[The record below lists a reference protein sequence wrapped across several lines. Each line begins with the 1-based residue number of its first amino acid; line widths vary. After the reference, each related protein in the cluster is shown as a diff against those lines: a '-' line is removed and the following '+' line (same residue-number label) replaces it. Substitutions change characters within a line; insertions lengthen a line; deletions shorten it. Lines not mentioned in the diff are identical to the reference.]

1 MRSTS
6 RLSIRACLQH
16 LFSLAIVLTFF
27 EVGPVPATA
36 GTTEN
41 PSMAAGHARTVVAA
55 GFGFQDDETS
65 SITVKTY
72 DAQSGEVLTA
82 ETYELDIKDDGPPTS
97 HPKTRIFAGGVGL
110 GAGSLSEFTLRVYD
124 AANGHFLWEGR
135 LNLTI
140 GDHPEATTHQVV
152 AHVQPR
158 AAVTRIASSTKVTG
172 QPYFVLRA
180 RHPETGQLM
189 WSDEFST
196 EASTV
201 RIERIGRSVIGVTG
215 AAPRDIDFRIMMPDQ
230 AGRRLLWEDK
240 VVPDEEIEQS
250 AVPER
255 SDETAGRTPQ
265 GGRSAIPSVVPRAD
279 APSNGIETA
288 RRTPTVEHE
297 SPRASFVFA

>member
-1 MRSTS
+1 MRSIS
-6 RLSIRACLQH
+6 RLSSRTCLQQ
-16 LFSLAIVLTFF
+16 LLSLAIFLTFS
-27 EVGPVPATA
+27 EVGMVPAMA
-36 GTTEN
+36 GAMES

-82 ETYELDIKDDGPPTS
+82 ETYELDIKDDGPPAS

-110 GAGSLSEFTLRVYD
+110 GAGNLSEFTLRVYD

-140 GDHPEATTHQVV
+140 GDHPEAATHQVM

-180 RHPETGQLM
+180 RHPETGQLI
-189 WSDEFST
+189 WSDQFST
-196 EASTV
+196 DASTV

-240 VVPDEEIEQS
+240 VVPEEEIEQS

-255 SDETAGRTPQ
+255 SDETTRRTPQ
-265 GGRSAIPSVVPRAD
+265 GGRSAIPGVVPLAD

-288 RRTPTVEHE
+288 RRTTTVEPE
-297 SPRASFVFA
+297 SPRASFACV